1 MMVDPL
7 LEDDA
12 ADRPEPGGERL
23 LVAGGDVERIGKQRA
38 PPLHVEKPG
47 RPTEVEADLLRI
59 EEVIEGDV
67 VAAKAKVP
75 EGPGKCFRL
84 HEQIGEN
91 HDQRPLADGLG
102 DLVEHLRE
110 TRGSLR
116 AGLLEGIEDEA

>member
-47 RPTEVEADLLRI
+47 RPTEGVANEQLQ
-59 EEVIEGDV
+59 DV
-67 VAAKAKVP
+67 ANDMGQAVNS
-75 EGPGKCFRL
+75 
-84 HEQIGEN
+84 QIGY
-91 HDQRPLADGLG
+91 
-102 DLVEHLRE
+102 
-110 TRGSLR
+110 
-116 AGLLEGIEDEA
+116 